1 MTDIVLYAGLG
12 LSFIALLVVVFFVVA
27 PPAVRVS
34 RERRLAPGAASD
46 STLTRVTDRTVG
58 AIEGV
63 MRRRGTALFGSAEL
77 EQASVRMTPPSFVLM
92 VVCAGV
98 VLGAF
103 GVLLGGLDVRTI
115 PLVIGLAAL
124 APIGAKVLLSVRAGK
139 RRARFAE
146 QLDDSLSLLAGALRS
161 GHSLL
166 RAIDAVSQEIDA
178 PTSEELARVVNET
191 RIGRDLGDA
200 LDNTAVR
207 MRSDDFQWVAQA
219 IAINREVGGN
229 LSDVFDQVGST
240 IRERNQIRR
249 QVSALSAEGR
259 LSALV
264 LIFLPVGV
272 FTFLLIT
279 QPAYFSGFFSNILGV
294 FALIAAVVL
303 LAIGS
308 LWLMVVVKVK
318 F

>member
-1 MTDIVLYAGLG
+1 MTDLGLYAGIG
-12 LSFIALLVVVFFVVA
+12 LAFIALLVIVFFVVA
-27 PPAVRVS
+27 PPVPRVS
-34 RERRLAPGAASD
+34 RERRLAPGATAH
-46 STLTRVTDRTVG
+46 STLTKVTDRTVG
-58 AIEGV
+58 AIDGV
-63 MRRRGTALFGSAEL
+63 MRRRGTPLFGAAEL
-77 EQASVRMTPPSFVLM
+77 EQANVRMTPPAFVLM

-103 GVLLGGLDVRTI
+103 GVLLGGLGVRTI
-115 PLVIGLAAL
+115 PLVVGFAAL
-124 APIGAKVLLSVRAGK
+124 APIGAKVMLVVRTGK

-200 LDNTAVR
+200 LDNTAER

-229 LSDVFDQVGST
+229 LSDVFDQVGTT

-272 FTFLLIT
+272 FTFLLLT
-279 QPAYFSGFFSNILGV
+279 QPAYFSGFFSNILGI

-303 LAIGS
+303 LAVGS

>member
-1 MTDIVLYAGLG
+1 MTDLVLYAGLG
-12 LSFIALLVVVFFVVA
+12 LSFIALLVVAFFVVA
-27 PPAVRVS
+27 PPVPRIPL
-34 RERRLAPGAASD
+34 ERRLPPGAVAQ
-46 STLTRVTDRTVG
+46 STWTKVTDRTVG
-58 AIEGV
+58 AIDGA
-63 MRRRGTALFGSAEL
+63 MRRRGTPLFGAAEL
-77 EQASVRMTPPSFVLM
+77 EQANVRMTPPSFVLM

-98 VLGAF
+98 VLGAV
-103 GVLLGGLDVRTI
+103 GLLLGGPDVGAI
-115 PLVIGLAAL
+115 PLVVGFAAL
-124 APIGAKVLLSVRAGK
+124 APLGAKVLLGVRTAA
-139 RRARFAE
+139 RRALFAE

-191 RIGRDLGDA
+191 RLGRDLGDA
-200 LDNTAVR
+200 LDTTATR

-229 LSDVFDQVGST
+229 LSDVFDQVGTT

-272 FTFLLIT
+272 FAFLLVT
-279 QPAYFSGFFSNILGV
+279 QPAYFSGFFANILGIL
-294 FALIAAVVL
+294 ALIAAVVL
-303 LAIGS
+303 LAVGS
-308 LWLMVVVKVK
+308 LWLMIVVRVK